1 MTVVGL
7 VFPEGP
13 LESFFFYP
21 LIYFFSATSLLTSL
35 MFTRVLLPRSTK
47 LNGWSSSYT

>member
-13 LESFFFYP
+13 LESFFF
-21 LIYFFSATSLLTSL
+21 LSIDLLFFCHE
-35 MFTRVLLPRSTK
+35 FVDFVDV
-47 LNGWSSSYT
+47 YTGTTASKHEVEWMV